1 MPNTCTFW
9 NILFLWSLNCMQ
21 LYCCVLSNFKFK
33 FNDILKSP
41 GAHVAYPSARGMRI
55 VATQRTIEGHET
67 SHCRSLHKSAPRNTS
82 PRRVSLF
89 YDVSVVNDFAVALR
103 SIRSALCR
111 NSVNR
116 NAVVVGALR
125 ECIAGSHLMSYRLSI
140 STVQTPAVVWPAGQ
154 VVSVLSSADRVTCH
168 INVSTLLTTPLHS
181 TDSSAAYVAI

>member
-1 MPNTCTFW
+1 MHVLKYFIRMKLELYAALLLCTF
-9 NILFLWSLNCMQ
+9 Q
-21 LYCCVLSNFKFK
+21 LQVQVQRHIKVARRPY
-33 FNDILKSP
+33 
-41 GAHVAYPSARGMRI
+41 VAYPSARGMRI

-67 SHCRSLHKSAPRNTS
+67 SHCHCCRSLHKSAPRNTS

-140 STVQTPAVVWPAGQ
+140 STVQTPAVV
-154 VVSVLSSADRVTCH
+154 
-168 INVSTLLTTPLHS
+168 
-181 TDSSAAYVAI
+181 